1 MKNPV
6 ISTVIIL
13 ICFAFNLQAQPTE
26 MIAVNTSAPITQL
39 EPLSQNGPQNAL
51 YIKRQ
56 APNAP
61 VAMKAARFEGLQ
73 AYVAAHLSYPRAA
86 RENNIEGTVKVL
98 VQLSPEGN
106 VLGARVVQSLGYGC
120 DDAALK
126 MALNMPRWTPATCN
140 GAPIPAEIVVPVAFQ
155 LAL

>member
-51 YIKRQ
+51 YIKR
-56 APNAP
+56 
-61 VAMKAARFEGLQ
+61 
-73 AYVAAHLSYPRAA
+73 
-86 RENNIEGTVKVL
+86 
-98 VQLSPEGN
+98 
-106 VLGARVVQSLGYGC
+106 
-120 DDAALK
+120 
-126 MALNMPRWTPATCN
+126 
-140 GAPIPAEIVVPVAFQ
+140 
-155 LAL
+155 